1 MKCQILFS
9 VKIIYIYIYIYIYLS
24 SDEFAHSVFKFSLHT
39 RVKLHLSD
47 VVAIIQPNARFISF
61 I

>member
-9 VKIIYIYIYIYIYLS
+9 VKIIYIYINLS
-24 SDEFAHSVFKFSLHT
+24 SDEFAHSVLKFSLHK